1 MVKVRPKKEEV
12 VVDWFSLRSKSLGLG
27 VTGWNHVKKLWDVM
41 RGASSH
47 SCGSQGDNTGTGR
60 MRRPCCSHAPS
71 LSIRRQRSRT
81 NSPLVPACWQCTWV
95 ALVCCLDQ
103 DRLIVTAS
111 PTYSDT
117 VKLPRPG
124 TRQPAAG
131 GTITAQK
138 PIQGSGRDTHH
149 VPLIDTISTPSLT
162 IHIERISQV
171 VCTHVHHAIR
181 THRRLHDARLR
192 SSAHRLHTAA
202 LFAAE
207 QELTWHWER
216 GSPCTSGDS
225 STTNVLVY
233 LTGMPMRTVAQSIP
247 CLLGT
252 RAQIADAH
260 ASHAPRYA
268 LYSMLDAC
276 PARADHEVDVTGLF
290 VRLAPSDATSQSISA
305 CRTQL
310 PSNRDVRRGASLA
323 NLDICNKWPDPIHT
337 VFNFWSTY
345 YQEEVGGKHDRG
357 VAHRAN
363 SEQIL
368 VPLAME
374 LRCASEYRL
383 KEKQC
388 EKWRQALI
396 LDRVAAKT
404 HPQKMLP
411 GPKGI
416 KELMFRCNEWRHGCK

>member
-1 MVKVRPKKEEV
+1 
-12 VVDWFSLRSKSLGLG
+12 
-27 VTGWNHVKKLWDVM
+27 M

-216 GSPCTSGDS
+216 GSRWERERGAQSLTCDPPSLHLWRLLNNKRTCVPHRNANAHRRTIHSLPAWDASTDCRCPCEPCTS
-225 STTNVLVY
+225 VC
-233 LTGMPMRTVAQSIP
+233 A
-247 CLLGT
+247 LL
-252 RAQIADAH
+252 H
-260 ASHAPRYA
+260 A
-268 LYSMLDAC
+268 
-276 PARADHEVDVTGLF
+276 
-290 VRLAPSDATSQSISA
+290 
-305 CRTQL
+305 
-310 PSNRDVRRGASLA
+310 
-323 NLDICNKWPDPIHT
+323 
-337 VFNFWSTY
+337 
-345 YQEEVGGKHDRG
+345 
-357 VAHRAN
+357 
-363 SEQIL
+363 
-368 VPLAME
+368 
-374 LRCASEYRL
+374 
-383 KEKQC
+383 
-388 EKWRQALI
+388 
-396 LDRVAAKT
+396 
-404 HPQKMLP
+404 
-411 GPKGI
+411 
-416 KELMFRCNEWRHGCK
+416 